1 MTRSLLEKE
10 ANMAGLVTEFLITK
24 GAEFTVDR
32 YVDTITPNWND
43 YYDYEFSD
51 INSFYQFWI
60 IKTTIETDE
69 SELDMYDSY
78 IAEGFVNAL
87 LSDKYFD
94 KLRKYVRS
102 KRIHNILDLTCSG
115 WDSHSL
121 TILDSVA
128 KYHYAPPIKRNG
140 LKQYIDYCVRR
151 RKEKVEIVE
160 FDFKGVLDQINV
172 EDYDAV
178 IIDEYYSSDEKYEEF
193 IEKVKTLGFKHVIEL

>member
-10 ANMAGLVTEFLITK
+10 ADMAGLITEFLLTK

-32 YVDTITPNWND
+32 YVDTITPDWDD
-43 YYDYEFSD
+43 YYDYEFRD
-51 INSFYQFWI
+51 ENSFYKFWI
-60 IKTTIETDE
+60 IKTSI
-69 SELDMYDSY
+69 DMGEEFDMEDSY
-78 IAEGFVNAL
+78 NVESFINAL
-87 LSDKYFD
+87 LSEKYFD
-94 KLRKYVRS
+94 KLRKFVRS
-102 KRIHNILDLTCSG
+102 RRIHNILDLTCSG

-140 LKQYIDYCVRR
+140 LKHYIDYCVGR

>member
-10 ANMAGLVTEFLITK
+10 ADMAGLITEFLLTK

-32 YVDTITPNWND
+32 YVDTITPDWDD
-43 YYDYEFSD
+43 YYDYEFRD
-51 INSFYQFWI
+51 ENSFYKFWI
-60 IKTTIETDE
+60 IKTSI
-69 SELDMYDSY
+69 DMGEEFDMEDSY
-78 IAEGFVNAL
+78 NVESFINAL
-87 LSDKYFD
+87 LSEKYFD
-94 KLRKYVRS
+94 KLRKFVRS
-102 KRIHNILDLTCSG
+102 RRIHNILDLTCSG

-140 LKQYIDYCVRR
+140 LKQYIDYCVGR